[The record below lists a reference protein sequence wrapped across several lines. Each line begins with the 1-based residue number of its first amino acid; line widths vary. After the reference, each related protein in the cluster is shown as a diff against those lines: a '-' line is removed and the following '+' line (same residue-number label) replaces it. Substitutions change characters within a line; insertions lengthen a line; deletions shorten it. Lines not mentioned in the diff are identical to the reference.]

1 MNQKTFTLTAGV
13 VFALVAAL
21 HAVRLALRWTAVI
34 GGWSVPLWV
43 SWCGLLLAGYLAYT
57 ARRLARG

>member
-43 SWCGLLLAGYLAYT
+43 SWLGLLLAGYLA
-57 ARRLARG
+57 